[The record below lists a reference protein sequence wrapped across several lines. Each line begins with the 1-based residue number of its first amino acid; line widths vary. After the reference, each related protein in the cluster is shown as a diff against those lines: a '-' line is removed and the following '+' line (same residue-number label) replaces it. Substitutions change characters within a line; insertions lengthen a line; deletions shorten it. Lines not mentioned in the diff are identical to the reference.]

1 MMNRLEPLVQNSTGR
16 QKGTPKG
23 VDETHRSDHDHEKT
37 KFIEEMNKLES
48 FVTSAEPYSCKEFP
62 GVKEL
67 FQAIKSNNEE
77 KDEENK
83 LLLKE
88 NKELQEKIEQM
99 KQEAADQACS
109 NCCCIII

>member
-1 MMNRLEPLVQNSTGR
+1 
-16 QKGTPKG
+16 
-23 VDETHRSDHDHEKT
+23 
-37 KFIEEMNKLES
+37 MNKLDS

-67 FQAIKSNNEE
+67 FQAIKSNNKEREE
-77 KDEENK
+77 EIK
-83 LLLKE
+83 LLQKE
-88 NKELQEKIEQM
+88 NKELHEKNEQM